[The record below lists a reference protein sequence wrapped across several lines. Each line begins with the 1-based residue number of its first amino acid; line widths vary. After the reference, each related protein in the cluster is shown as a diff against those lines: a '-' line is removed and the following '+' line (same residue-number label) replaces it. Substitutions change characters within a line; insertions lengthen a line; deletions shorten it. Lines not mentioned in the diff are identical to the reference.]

1 MYSLIVRNKY
11 GDSMEL
17 THNDKFT
24 ISNISGFDP
33 PDAEIHT
40 VQYAGEDGSVYNS
53 STMNSR
59 TITITIAINNP
70 AEENRLELYRYFKSK
85 YPVRLYYRT
94 ETRNVYI
101 DGYVQNFQVAY
112 FNKKQT
118 AQITVYCPR
127 PYLIEDIIPD
137 DNIIDMSN
145 PLFEFPFS
153 IEINEPI
160 PFSEPSEL
168 LLQTITNHGDL
179 ETGCTIT
186 IHAMD
191 TVVNPRFV
199 NQVNDQGIYLNT
211 TLQPGDDLIICT
223 IVGQKSIK
231 RIRNTVKTNLIN
243 AFSTGSEWMVIAA
256 GENDIVVTA
265 DSGGASMVLTF
276 DVPALYEGV

>member
-40 VQYAGEDGSVYNS
+40 VRYAGEDGSVYNS
-53 STMNSR
+53 SVMNSR

-70 AEENRLELYRYFKSK
+70 AELNRLELYRYFKSR
-85 YPVRLYYRT
+85 YPVRLYYQT

-127 PYLIEDIIPD
+127 PYLIEDD
-137 DNIIDMSN
+137 LSGDNLIDMSN

-153 IEINEPI
+153 TEIDEPI
-160 PFSEPSEL
+160 PFSEPSDL
-168 LLQTITNHGDL
+168 LIQSVINRGDL

-199 NQVNDQGIYLNT
+199 NQVNGQGIYLNI
-211 TLQPGDDLIICT
+211 TLAEGDDLTICT

-231 RIRNTVKTNLIN
+231 RIRNAVATNMIS
-243 AFSTGSEWMVIAA
+243 AFAYGSEWMIMAA
-256 GENDIVVTA
+256 GENDIIVTA
-265 DSGGASMVLTF
+265 DSGGANMLLSF
-276 DVPALYEGV
+276 DIPALYEGV

>member
-1 MYSLIVRNKY
+1 MYTLIVRNKY
-11 GDSMEL
+11 GDSLEL
-17 THNDKFT
+17 THNEKFT

-40 VQYAGEDGSVYNS
+40 VRYAGEDGSVYNS
-53 STMNSR
+53 SVMNSR

-70 AEENRLELYRYFKSK
+70 AEENRLELYRYFKSR
-85 YPVRLYYRT
+85 YPVRLYYQT

-101 DGYVQNFQVAY
+101 DGYVQTFQVAY

-127 PYLIEDIIPD
+127 PYLIEDD
-137 DNIIDMSN
+137 LSGDNLIDMSN

-153 IEINEPI
+153 IEIDEPI
-160 PFSEPSEL
+160 PFSEPSDL
-168 LLQTITNHGDL
+168 LIQSIINRGDL

-199 NQVNDQGIYLNT
+199 NQVNGQGIYLNI
-211 TLQPGDDLIICT
+211 TLEEGDDLVICT
-223 IVGQKSIK
+223 IVGRKSIK
-231 RIRNTVKTNLIN
+231 RIRNAVATNMIS
-243 AFSTGSEWMVIAA
+243 AFASGSAWMVIAA

-265 DSGGASMVLTF
+265 DSGGANMVLSF
-276 DVPALYEGV
+276 DIPALYEGV

>member
-11 GDSMEL
+11 GESMEL
-17 THNDKFT
+17 THSEKFT

-40 VQYAGEDGSVYNS
+40 VRYAGEDGSVYNS
-53 STMNSR
+53 SVMNSR

-70 AEENRLELYRYFKSK
+70 AELNRLELYRYFKSR
-85 YPVRLYYRT
+85 YPVRLYYQT

-101 DGYVQNFQVAY
+101 DGYVQTFQVAY
-112 FNKKQT
+112 FYKKQT

-127 PYLIEDIIPD
+127 PYLIEDD
-137 DNIIDMSN
+137 LSGDNLIDMSN

-153 IEINEPI
+153 IEIDEPI
-160 PFSEPSEL
+160 PFSEPSDL
-168 LLQTITNHGDL
+168 LIQSIINRGDL

-199 NQVNDQGIYLNT
+199 NQVNGQGIYLNI
-211 TLQPGDDLIICT
+211 TLAEGDDLVICT
-223 IVGQKSIK
+223 IIGQKSIK
-231 RIRNTVKTNLIN
+231 RIRNAVATNMIG
-243 AFSTGSEWMVIAA
+243 AFASGSEWMVIAA
-256 GENDIVVTA
+256 GENDIIVTA
-265 DSGGASMVLTF
+265 DSGGANMVLSF

>member
-1 MYSLIVRNKY
+1 MYTLIVRNKY
-11 GDSMEL
+11 GDSLEL
-17 THNDKFT
+17 THNEKFT

-40 VQYAGEDGSVYNS
+40 VRYAGEDGSVYNS
-53 STMNSR
+53 SVMNGR

-70 AEENRLELYRYFKSK
+70 AEENRLALYRYFKSK

-101 DGYVQNFQVAY
+101 DGYVQTFQVAY

-127 PYLIEDIIPD
+127 PYLIEDD
-137 DNIIDMSN
+137 LSGDNLIDMSN

-153 IEINEPI
+153 IEIDEPI
-160 PFSEPSEL
+160 PFSEPSDL
-168 LLQTITNHGDL
+168 LIQSVKNRGDL

-199 NQVNDQGIYLNT
+199 NQVNGQGIYLNI
-211 TLQPGDDLIICT
+211 TLAEGDDLVICT

-231 RIRNTVKTNLIN
+231 RIRNAVATNMIS
-243 AFSTGSEWMVIAA
+243 AFASGSEWMVIAA
-256 GENDIVVTA
+256 GENDIVVAA
-265 DSGGASMVLTF
+265 DSGGANMVLSF

>member
-1 MYSLIVRNKY
+1 MYSLIVRNHY
-11 GDSMEL
+11 GDSLEL

-40 VQYAGEDGSVYNS
+40 LRYAGEDGSVYNS
-53 STMNSR
+53 AAMNSR

-70 AEENRLELYRYFKSK
+70 AEVNRLILYRYFKSK
-85 YPVRLYYRT
+85 YPVRLYYQT

-101 DGYVQNFQVAY
+101 DGYVQSFQVAY

-127 PYLIEDIIPD
+127 PYLIEDDLSD

-153 IEINEPI
+153 IEIDEPI

-168 LLQTITNHGDL
+168 LLQSVVNYGDL

-186 IHAMD
+186 IHAMS
-191 TVVNPRFV
+191 TVVKPRFV
-199 NQVNDQGIYLNT
+199 NQVNGQGIYLNT
-211 TLQPGDDLIICT
+211 TLQTGDDLVICT

-231 RIRNTVKTNLIN
+231 RIRNAIETNMIN
-243 AFSTGSEWMVIAA
+243 AFATGSTWMVMAA

-265 DSGGASMVLTF
+265 DSGAASMILSF
-276 DVPALYEGV
+276 DIPSLYEGV